1 MVKATRSATGLVLAS
16 LFGGLALT
24 GVVTYPAVAGETI
37 KFHSQHINV
46 STKWESIDV
55 PDQPGHVVGMFAAK
69 GVGIRRSGPPEPF
82 YKIEIWGTGDYRK
95 DGTGR
100 DHGYGR
106 FTFSDGASYDEE
118 WTGNVSGGRD
128 VGTAMYYNGTGR
140 FKGMKGGSKFDC
152 QLFGDRFVCEVDG
165 TIELP

>member
-1 MVKATRSATGLVLAS
+1 MLAS
-16 LFGGLALT
+16 VVGSVVLT
-24 GVVTYPAVAGETI
+24 AGMTHSAVAGETI

-46 STKWESIDV
+46 SVKWESIEV

-69 GVGIRRSGPPEPF
+69 GLGVRRSGPPEPP

-95 DGTGR
+95 DGTGA

-106 FTFSDGASYDEE
+106 FTFSDGSSYDEE
-118 WTGNVSGGRD
+118 WSGKVSGGRD
-128 VGTAMYYNGTGR
+128 VGTAVYSNGTGR

-152 QLFGDRFVCEVDG
+152 QLFGDRFICEVDG